1 MSDKLFKTISVIAL
15 CVIGAALFVLAVM
28 QIVRYCHANKKSAKL
43 ECKIIPDSKRLI
55 WRIVNTGVRD
65 IVIVEIGI
73 RCADLVASYR
83 PLFAATEDINNI
95 PHLIQSGD
103 IASYRK
109 EADRFMFR
117 QSEADQLKVSN
128 PYVYFY
134 VKDAEGKT
142 YVERSDYK
150 FVQYL
155 TMQLGGG
162 R

>member
-1 MSDKLFKTISVIAL
+1 MPDKLFKTLTAVGICVIA
-15 CVIGAALFVLAVM
+15 VALVVLGLV
-28 QIVRYCHANKKSAKL
+28 QILRFCHANKKAASL

-73 RCADLVASYR
+73 RCAGFSASYR
-83 PLFAATEDINNI
+83 PLYAATEDINNI
-95 PHLIQSGD
+95 PHCIQSGD

-117 QSEADQLKVSN
+117 QSESDQLKVSN

-134 VKDAEGKT
+134 AKDAEGKT
-142 YVERSDYK
+142 YIQRSEYK

-155 TMQLGGG
+155 SMQLGSGK
-162 R
+162 